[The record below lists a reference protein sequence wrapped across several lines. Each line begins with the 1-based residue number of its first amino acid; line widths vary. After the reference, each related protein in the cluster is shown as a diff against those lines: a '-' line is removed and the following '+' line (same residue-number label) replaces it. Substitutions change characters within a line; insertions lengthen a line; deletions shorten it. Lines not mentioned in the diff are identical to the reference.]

1 MREIPQTV
9 TYMKYFHFSAALA
22 LLCAA
27 VLSPVHA
34 TESMLTTPRGALVEM
49 LVDLPDGTGPHAVLV
64 LAPGQGYH
72 ARLPLME
79 RLSKDLV
86 ARGVAVVRFNWAYFV
101 KDPKVGKPA
110 DNLSSEIE
118 DMQTVLAATKKL
130 ARIDGKRIAVGGKS
144 LGSLVSWR
152 VFRDD
157 ASLRAAAL
165 LTPVCTDY
173 MADGQRDAT
182 LENYPN
188 LSANTRPLLLLSGDE
203 DPLCPNRFL
212 YTATATIAAGARVV
226 VAGGDH
232 GFATKNGADPK
243 LESNANLDAAIRIT
257 TEYVTAKL
265 R

>member
-1 MREIPQTV
+1 MFT
-9 TYMKYFHFSAALA
+9 ALA
-22 LLCAA
+22 LSCVALVSHVNAME
-27 VLSPVHA
+27 SPLA
-34 TESMLTTPRGALVEM
+34 TPRGALVEM
-49 LVDLPDGTGPHAVLV
+49 LVDIPDGPGPHAVLV

-101 KDPKVGKPA
+101 KDPKAGNPT
-110 DNLSSEIE
+110 DDLSSEIE
-118 DMQTVLAATKKL
+118 DMQAVLAATKKL
-130 ARIDGKRIAVGGKS
+130 PRIDAKRIAVGGKS

-157 ASLRAAAL
+157 ASLRAGAL
-165 LTPVCTDY
+165 LTPVCVDY
-173 MADGQRDAT
+173 AAEGKRDAT

-203 DPLCPNRFL
+203 DPLCPSRFL
-212 YTATATIAAGARVV
+212 YKAAATIVAGTRVV
-226 VAGGDH
+226 VPGGNH
-232 GFATKNGADPK
+232 NFATKVGADPK
-243 LESNANLDAAIRIT
+243 LESDANLDMAIRAT
-257 TEYVTAKL
+257 TDFVMAKL

>member
-1 MREIPQTV
+1 
-9 TYMKYFHFSAALA
+9 MKYLHLFAALA
-22 LLCAA
+22 LTCMA
-27 VLSPVHA
+27 VGSPAHA
-34 TESMLTTPRGALVEM
+34 KESTLTTPRGTAVEM
-49 LVDLPDGTGPHAVLV
+49 LVDIPDGPGPHAVVV

-101 KDPKVGKPA
+101 KDPKTGKPA
-110 DNLSSEIE
+110 DDLSSEVQ
-118 DMQTVLAATKKL
+118 DMQTVLMATKKL
-130 ARIDGKRIAVGGKS
+130 ARIDVKRIAVGGKS

-157 ASLRAAAL
+157 ASLRAGAL

-173 MADGQRDAT
+173 MAEGKRDAT

-188 LSANTRPLLLLSGDE
+188 LSANTRPLLLMSGDE
-203 DPLCPNRFL
+203 DPLCPTRFL
-212 YTATATIAAGARVV
+212 YTAAATIAAGARVV
-226 VAGGDH
+226 VPGGNH
-232 GFATKNGADPK
+232 GFSTKNGADPK
-243 LESNANLDAAIRIT
+243 LESDANLDTAIRVT
-257 TEYVTAKL
+257 TEFVVATL